1 MLFTHFWRLKL
12 ENKKM
17 HTKETVLV
25 QKYNYLQTNSF
36 EQVFNCFWRSV
47 LAILHPLWGHW
58 FLSLFRRPENMPVR
72 KQFNIYELKMANSAL
87 TPTPPEPARIHGN
100 NVNCISSLK
109 KVHKIVFNLFKTQLI
124 SWNANHQN
132 NICFIKI
139 QTTHKSIFMNIF
151 G

>member
-12 ENKKM
+12 ENKKKM

-58 FLSLFRRPENMPVR
+58 FLSLFRWPENMPVR
-72 KQFNIYELKMANSAL
+72 KQFNIYELKMADSAL
-87 TPTPPEPARIHGN
+87 TPAPPQPARIHGN
-100 NVNCISSLK
+100 DVNCISSLK
-109 KVHKIVFNLFKTQLI
+109 KVHKIVNIISSKLNQLAEVQI
-124 SWNANHQN
+124 
-132 NICFIKI
+132 IKI
-139 QTTHKSIFMNIF
+139 F
-151 G
+151 